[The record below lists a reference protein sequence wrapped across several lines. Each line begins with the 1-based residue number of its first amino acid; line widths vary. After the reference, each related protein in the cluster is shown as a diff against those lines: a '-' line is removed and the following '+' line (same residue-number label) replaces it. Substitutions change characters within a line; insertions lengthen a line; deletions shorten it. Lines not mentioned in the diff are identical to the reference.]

1 MGAIM
6 AFTDNCDIFI
16 SVLDAGVNRVITH
29 IRRQR
34 PSLFNYATAGL
45 QRNLEILC
53 EEIDAHPVVFERGNP
68 LVATVPYLPV
78 LLSSG
83 YGVNY
88 SAQITAA
95 EVDFSQGNII
105 SLPPELSPP
114 LADQRFALHG
124 ALCVGFGCPPNE
136 IIDELPPLIPT
147 GRVGTNVPPG
157 RDVEI
162 PIPARELI
170 CFCLD
175 LFMVGSADFSG
186 PSGDQHLIGNLEGLE
201 LVDLAPE
208 GLESSLECYLRLVIE
223 LGLFPRL
230 SIPTVR
236 IVQEVM
242 GLATLTIEPT
252 PAPPAVPNNPA
263 LEEDQLKLFLD
274 LSVTP
279 PGPPG
284 PPGPPAPPA
293 NPGSIRPRTRTGA
306 FDGIAALSE
315 DAVTALFSAVRDEFT
330 FSKSGSGDFG
340 PFTASY
346 SAQAHLENGSI
357 DLRDD
362 NTIHIEELDLKWD
375 QLQLCLG
382 IDIPGFC
389 VGGFCIIPNPFG
401 GCILR
406 APEICVF
413 EDDPDIFFCLDIGG
427 YITSEIT
434 ITVRPLTKY
443 AIDPGRT
450 PLMNDWD
457 ARDAGVP
464 NKWQILIDPLTID
477 FDVIDFADTIGDLLE
492 DAIEAAI
499 DVLLGPLPGWAKD
512 LILAILGPVIDA
524 VTAIIDLGDD
534 IDEWLTDLLGVSFGL
549 FDFVLTAIADFFAAG
564 KPLKEFE
571 DPVQIMPPS
580 GGLIPVLI
588 PIEFLGVRVNTDEM
602 IVEADIGA

>member
-1 MGAIM
+1 
-6 AFTDNCDIFI
+6 
-16 SVLDAGVNRVITH
+16 V
-29 IRRQR
+29 
-34 PSLFNYATAGL
+34 
-45 QRNLEILC
+45 E
-53 EEIDAHPVVFERGNP
+53 
-68 LVATVPYLPV
+68 
-78 LLSSG
+78 
-83 YGVNY
+83 Y
-88 SAQITAA
+88 SAQLTTAQA
-95 EVDFSQGNII
+95 DFSPGNII
-105 SLPPELSPP
+105 TLPAELSPP
-114 LADQRFALHG
+114 LADQRFALQG
-124 ALCVGFGCPPNE
+124 ALCIGFGCPPDE
-136 IIDELPPLIPT
+136 IIDELPPLIPSD
-147 GRVGTNVPPG
+147 RPGTTAPP
-157 RDVEI
+157 RDIEI
-162 PIPARELI
+162 PIPTRELI

-175 LFMVGSADFSG
+175 LFMTGSADFSG
-186 PSGDQHLIGNLEGLE
+186 PSGNQHLIGNLEGLE
-201 LVDLAPE
+201 LVDLSPE

-223 LGLFPRL
+223 LGLLPRL

-252 PAPPAVPNNPA
+252 PAPPTVPNNPA

-274 LSVTP
+274 LNVTP

-293 NPGSIRPRTRTGA
+293 NPGVVRPRTRTGP

-315 DAVTALFSAVRDEFT
+315 DAVEALFSVVRDEFT
-330 FSKSGSGDFG
+330 FSKSDSGDFG

-346 SAQAHLENGSI
+346 SAQAHLENGTI

-362 NTIHIEELDLKWD
+362 NTIHIEELDIKWD

-389 VGGFCIIPNPFG
+389 IGGFCIIPNPFG
-401 GCILR
+401 GCLVR

-413 EDDPDIFFCLDIGG
+413 GGDPDISFCLDIGG

-443 AIDPGRT
+443 AIDPART
-450 PLMNDWD
+450 AGMNDWD
-457 ARDAGVP
+457 ALDAGIP

-477 FDVIDFADTIGDLLE
+477 FDFIDFADTIGDLLE
-492 DAIEAAI
+492 DALEAAI

-524 VTAIIDLGDD
+524 VTALIDLGDD

-549 FDFVLTAIADFFAAG
+549 FDLILNAIADFFAAG
-564 KPLKEFE
+564 KPLKEFD

-580 GGLIPVLI
+580 GPLIPVLI
-588 PIEFLGVRVNTDEM
+588 PIEFLGVRINTDEM